1 MLSAQEKLKVMSILS
16 EALIHGAYHR
26 APQKVSGTSGAY
38 RKDEPFITSFRPDR
52 TVSSKGTF
60 ERAIKSP
67 SVLKELHK
75 IRGLAIN
82 ELLVSVQSTAQRLV
96 VSSPK
101 LTAVAVHLE
110 TSTEHMVANPKDK
123 PTFVLVEMAVIAEF
137 GIVTAIIA
145 DDK

>member
-26 APQKVSGTSGAY
+26 APQKVSGTSGSY

-60 ERAIKSP
+60 ERALKSA

-137 GIVTAIIA
+137 GIVSAIIA

>member
-16 EALIHGAYHR
+16 EALIQGAYHR
-26 APQKVSGTSGAY
+26 APQKVSGTSGSY

-67 SVLKELHK
+67 AVLKELNK
-75 IRGLAIN
+75 IRGLTIN
-82 ELLVSVQSTAQRLV
+82 ELLVSVQSTPQRLV
-96 VSSPK
+96 VNSPK
-101 LTAVAVHLE
+101 LTAIAVHLE
-110 TSTEHMVANPKDK
+110 TSTEHMVSNPKDK
-123 PTFVLVEMAVIAEF
+123 PNFVLVEMGVIAEF
-137 GIVTAIIA
+137 GSVSAVIA